1 MRWPD
6 ANMLTTIFHDPAHL
20 LQTTIAFILFTTEWY
35 HIWGH
40 TLILFRIRMLP
51 RKDLVRIRLYF
62 LFDLLSVFCSSFLF
76 TGKLRWLAVIHAAQ
90 HAYYYIFWEK
100 TGFAKKIINWS
111 SLDYLKTNLRNRWEL
126 DSIFGTAFDI
136 MVHICMT
143 YYLGQYLNVV
153 QVTCSLTI
161 VQVGIMLLLFGPY
174 FAWANPS
181 NIPAWVQKRLAPDKL
196 KDPDVVPSWIF
207 GRAGDSGNENKS

>member
-1 MRWPD
+1 M
-6 ANMLTTIFHDPAHL
+6 F
-20 LQTTIAFILFTTEWY
+20 QILINLPKFVKIKPY
-35 HIWGH
+35 IIGFSPIHKPN
-40 TLILFRIRMLP
+40 LFGWDMNSTHF
-51 RKDLVRIRLYF
+51 LVSYEIHVAAKHYF
-62 LFDLLSVFCSSFLF
+62 FYFFL
-76 TGKLRWLAVIHAAQ
+76 
-90 HAYYYIFWEK
+90 
-100 TGFAKKIINWS
+100 KIINWS
-111 SLDYLKTNLRNRWEL
+111 SLDYMKTNLRNRWEL

-136 MVHICMT
+136 VVHICMT

-181 NIPAWVQKRLAPDKL
+181 NIPAWVQKRLAQDKL
-196 KDPDVVPSWIF
+196 KDPDVVPGWIF